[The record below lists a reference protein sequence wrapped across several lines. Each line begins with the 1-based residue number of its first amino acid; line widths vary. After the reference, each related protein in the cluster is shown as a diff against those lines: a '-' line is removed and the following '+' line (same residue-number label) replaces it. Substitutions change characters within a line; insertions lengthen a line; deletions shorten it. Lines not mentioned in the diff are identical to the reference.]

1 MEDEVCPFCH
11 NPNPYYVKHRE
22 DMHRYDYQETK
33 SDVYETAGKTSR
45 KATQIAILA
54 VLGGLFLGTVVLN
67 TNIWTVERMIQ
78 RHKIRNNISTHLAK
92 LDQYLAEEDWA
103 SFTDYIDMNQLYY
116 SGIDELEDYRYFR
129 QLADDYNYIYESCMH
144 LVDYENLDEDEYYI
158 ADLLGMKVLLED
170 GSEFGTL
177 KNVMETG
184 ANDVYIVDSV
194 EHGEV
199 LLPAIKECIL
209 DVDIETNT
217 MTVHLMKGLL

>member
-1 MEDEVCPFCH
+1 MEQLLQVG
-11 NPNPYYVKHRE
+11 VI
-22 DMHRYDYQETK
+22 
-33 SDVYETAGKTSR
+33 S
-45 KATQIAILA
+45 
-54 VLGGLFLGTVVLN
+54 
-67 TNIWTVERMIQ
+67 
-78 RHKIRNNISTHLAK
+78 STHGVCGEVKVFPTTDDVKRFKK
-92 LDQYLAEEDWA
+92 LKKVILDTGKE
-103 SFTDYIDMNQLYY
+103 QLPLEIEGVKFFKQFVILKFR
-116 SGIDELEDYRYFR
+116 GIDNINDIEKYKGRDLWIPREEA
-129 QLADDYNYIYESCMH
+129 QE
-144 LVDYENLDEDEYYI
+144 LDEDEYYI